1 MLCTVFGNTAYVV
14 VSVATVLLLAVS
26 LGAMAFGCL
35 ADRSQRSLALFGGL
49 QIGIGLYAVV
59 FPWMVTGSAAVYEWF
74 YRTAAP
80 GFAAISIVRLGI
92 LLVLLLP
99 PGLLLGGTLP
109 VLGRMISAGLS
120 EPEREVGRLYGWHG
134 VGAAVGCQNNNQIL
148 EADAAIV
155 ALAGTWEAAVFE
167 FTSQTEPPVVRDLI
181 EEGGSATLDLSING
195 AYTLTVVPPGEEED
209 VTRGFMVV
217 EGSVL
222 LVSDTSVPG
231 ETTAYGMS
239 FDGDTLTLTTTE
251 VGFDF
256 NNDSVS
262 DAATLRLVLE
272 RTQG

>member
-1 MLCTVFGNTAYVV
+1 MGT
-14 VSVATVLLLAVS
+14 LLAAE
-26 LGAMAFGCL
+26 LEPRTLMT
-35 ADRSQRSLALFGGL
+35 RSLRGF
-49 QIGIGLYAVV
+49 
-59 FPWMVTGSAAVYEWF
+59 FVTGVCIEGQPDSLRGTEEHIDVNEVWGGALGKNRVAVSAFAFVAV
-74 YRTAAP
+74 
-80 GFAAISIVRLGI
+80 L
-92 LLVLLLP
+92 
-99 PGLLLGGTLP
+99 
-109 VLGRMISAGLS
+109 
-120 EPEREVGRLYGWHG
+120 G
-134 VGAAVGCQNNNQIL
+134 VGATVGCQNNNQIL

-181 EEGGSATLDLSING
+181 EEGGSATLNLSING
-195 AYTLTVVPPGEEED
+195 AYTFTVVAPGEEED

-231 ETTAYGMS
+231 ETTAYDMS